1 MILIE
6 NLAESFIESFNK
18 NFISFCFDLAA
29 ENHCDNADQNFYCVA
44 KSYFFLKA
52 DEQQW
57 IFLRVLIYQNFH
69 EVQHFEINAWTFVNN
84 EIDQNYFEWYY

>member
-44 KSYFFLKA
+44 KSYFFLNSR
-52 DEQQW
+52 Q
-57 IFLRVLIYQNFH
+57 IFSLFKICHNLF
-69 EVQHFEINAWTFVNN
+69 A
-84 EIDQNYFEWYY
+84 